1 MGETWLERQQRTA
14 GEASAREQ
22 ERQRTYSYE
31 GQMKQEEMRKYV
43 EERRIRI
50 PLKEKMQ
57 EQIRHIQKL
66 T

>member
-1 MGETWLERQQRTA
+1 MTETWLERQQRTA

-57 EQIRHIQKL
+57 EQIRHIKL
-66 T
+66 G

>member
-1 MGETWLERQQRTA
+1 MTETWLERQQRTA
-14 GEASAREQ
+14 GEASVREQ

-43 EERRIRI
+43 EERRVRI

-57 EQIRHIQKL
+57 EHIRHIQKL